1 MRKFFVNCHRSLESA
16 EATPPARRNLAARLR
31 FDANGAVA
39 LEFAMIAI
47 PFFALLFIVLN
58 SAFMMFCNAVVQ
70 GAVATAARQ
79 IQTGQFQNT
88 DTNCPP
94 TSNSALTQFESSV
107 CAGTMG
113 QLPCGNIIYD
123 VRTFA
128 SFSAISLPAP
138 GGSTQYCFNT
148 GGTGA
153 IVAVRVIYNW
163 PTLVQPLTALLGAPN
178 STQIQYTII
187 TKNEPF

>member
-1 MRKFFVNCHRSLESA
+1 MEKTTGRPPRSSPLADRGAGTLRRLLPSA
-16 EATPPARRNLAARLR
+16 DGTVAIEFAL
-31 FDANGAVA
+31 VA
-39 LEFAMIAI
+39 L
-47 PFFALLFIVLN
+47 PFFALLFVLLN

-70 GAVATAARQ
+70 GAVANAARQ
-79 IQTGQFQNT
+79 IETGQFQNT

-94 TSNSALTQFESSV
+94 TSNTALTQFENSV
-107 CAGTMG
+107 CASTFG

-128 SFSAISLPAP
+128 SYSAISLPAP

-148 GGTGA
+148 GGSGA

-163 PTLVQPLTALLGAPN
+163 PTLVRPLTSLLGAPN

>member
-1 MRKFFVNCHRSLESA
+1 MRKFFVNCRRSPVAA
-16 EATPPARRNLAARLR
+16 ETEASARRTLVARLLR
-31 FDANGAVA
+31 SGDGAVA
-39 LEFAMIAI
+39 LEFAMIAL

-70 GAVATAARQ
+70 GAVAAAARQ

-94 TSNSALTQFESSV
+94 TSNTALTQFESSV
-107 CAGTMG
+107 CAGTLG

-138 GGSTQYCFNT
+138 SGSTKYCFNT

-163 PTLVQPLTALLGAPN
+163 PTLVKPLTALLGAPD